1 MKNKKTNS
9 LELILENLFNPIDNK
24 DYGLYWLVANKKAKP
39 LANASEL
46 LSYIRKEVPEG
57 SFINR
62 YANLTEDLVLE
73 NNIYL
78 DFDLTNNSYLKAE
91 RSLTEKVLEELAGT
105 ELTIT
110 EKTKASVKANNEF
123 LKQIQQKYKKNYSVN
138 NGFIKG
144 FNNFIDSLTTAETGA
159 LKKLVSSKEKEEIK
173 GKSEKEVQRYYLNKF
188 EQDYLKEPFKEA
200 TKVAAYFNHI
210 GVKTVLN
217 WSGSKG
223 LHLRIPIT
231 EINFSDVPELEEN
244 PEAVKIFLLTLAE
257 LIETKILEK
266 PKGKSSLDY
275 AVFKKGMQRLPTSKH
290 NKTFLYANFIEPSTN
305 YLEAIDYLE
314 EKVPSYIPSLIN
326 TEANT
331 EVLIESDIFKATIK
345 KAAEDVTK
353 TFKSEKADPN
363 YKFKGQHK
371 KLKEIISKVY
381 LPSCRNEV
389 GFRIVHLLRRS
400 NFSQEEVEDI
410 FKDLHEDITDYNK
423 TIKGSIVHAYK
434 TEKLVG
440 LRSLIKWL
448 NANAS
453 EEVRKEVI
461 NYFSRNFNYF
471 EAPEEITLEDKL
483 NIANGSY
490 EVIFQKSK
498 TTEKYIVPEF
508 ITADFSLEINLK
520 KNIQF
525 LHKGKSIAKLELNRP
540 SDVAD
545 NTIKA
550 KSEKKLT
557 EFIQLI
563 LNKTIVPYDKEEPI
577 QKFKEVITELDLI
590 IGYFRIQQEQE
601 EELKQMEEEIAE
613 DIEEDEINFSFGRI
627 ENTYY
632 KQQEGIG
639 IIKVT
644 EGKDKI
650 ITVPVANVIIKK
662 VEIVLDSLGILE
674 PVYNVTYYNRTFE
687 EEVTVEYNN
696 KKQLIQEFI
705 KANVF
710 YISTKENVET
720 ILNIFIIEGT
730 KENRIKTK
738 TESYL
743 EGYFIVNN
751 HVVSNTKLNNIKR
764 PTAKELAEAIK
775 LLNEIMKD
783 RTIEGKANDSTVY
796 RFMLWNPFSYCFK
809 QLGYSKANYSLILIG
824 ASQTNKTGA
833 TEIGNLF
840 YNRKSEETTGSS
852 ISVVGSKL
860 GLSSFCSIFDE
871 CSHLF
876 NMPEALNVMKRAIY
890 KESVRAVKDR
900 NDNNKIDEFIALN
913 LPVFLLNPEGI
924 KFKDYIVNRY
934 KIVNYSLESFIS
946 DSATKKFNE
955 KYLPEAENTILK
967 KLALIGKVFSEKLI
981 AIIEDPTKRK
991 KLFNIEET
999 TIGILK
1005 EMQEEAGVKFN
1016 KAMLKETTAST
1027 KYNYNVI
1034 EEIPKILNNEFKQ
1047 KNRLT
1052 ANSSYSSFS
1061 FINSVINNDFD
1072 FITYNK
1078 NRSTKRTEEK
1088 EFIINTSK
1096 LENHVNY
1103 YVKEF
1108 VELETILEALGL
1120 TDVIKAK
1127 PDYKEPYSDY
1137 IKKQHKIRI
1146 KEPSG
1151 KVKEKSISGIY
1162 LTVEELANNLFGFD
1176 IDFSRSEESTSTL
1189 AKSEKVE

>member
-1 MKNKKTNS
+1 M
-9 LELILENLFNPIDNK
+9 
-24 DYGLYWLVANKKAKP
+24 
-39 LANASEL
+39 
-46 LSYIRKEVPEG
+46 
-57 SFINR
+57 
-62 YANLTEDLVLE
+62 
-73 NNIYL
+73 
-78 DFDLTNNSYLKAE
+78 
-91 RSLTEKVLEELAGT
+91 
-105 ELTIT
+105 
-110 EKTKASVKANNEF
+110 
-123 LKQIQQKYKKNYSVN
+123 
-138 NGFIKG
+138 
-144 FNNFIDSLTTAETGA
+144 
-159 LKKLVSSKEKEEIK
+159 
-173 GKSEKEVQRYYLNKF
+173 
-188 EQDYLKEPFKEA
+188 
-200 TKVAAYFNHI
+200 
-210 GVKTVLN
+210 
-217 WSGSKG
+217 
-223 LHLRIPIT
+223 
-231 EINFSDVPELEEN
+231 
-244 PEAVKIFLLTLAE
+244 
-257 LIETKILEK
+257 
-266 PKGKSSLDY
+266 
-275 AVFKKGMQRLPTSKH
+275 
-290 NKTFLYANFIEPSTN
+290 
-305 YLEAIDYLE
+305 
-314 EKVPSYIPSLIN
+314 
-326 TEANT
+326 
-331 EVLIESDIFKATIK
+331 
-345 KAAEDVTK
+345 
-353 TFKSEKADPN
+353 
-363 YKFKGQHK
+363 
-371 KLKEIISKVY
+371 
-381 LPSCRNEV
+381 
-389 GFRIVHLLRRS
+389 
-400 NFSQEEVEDI
+400 
-410 FKDLHEDITDYNK
+410 
-423 TIKGSIVHAYK
+423 
-434 TEKLVG
+434 
-440 LRSLIKWL
+440 
-448 NANAS
+448 
-453 EEVRKEVI
+453 
-461 NYFSRNFNYF
+461 
-471 EAPEEITLEDKL
+471 
-483 NIANGSY
+483 
-490 EVIFQKSK
+490 
-498 TTEKYIVPEF
+498 
-508 ITADFSLEINLK
+508 
-520 KNIQF
+520 
-525 LHKGKSIAKLELNRP
+525 
-540 SDVAD
+540 
-545 NTIKA
+545 
-550 KSEKKLT
+550 
-557 EFIQLI
+557 
-563 LNKTIVPYDKEEPI
+563 
-577 QKFKEVITELDLI
+577 
-590 IGYFRIQQEQE
+590 
-601 EELKQMEEEIAE
+601 EELKTLV
-613 DIEEDEINFSFGRI
+613 S
-627 ENTYY
+627 
-632 KQQEGIG
+632 
-639 IIKVT
+639 

-687 EEVTVEYNN
+687 EEVTVEYKN

-955 KYLPEAENTILK
+955 KYLPEAEDTILK
-967 KLALIGKVFSEKLI
+967 KLALIGKVFSEKII

-999 TIGILK
+999 TIEILK

-1052 ANSSYSSFS
+1052 ANSSYSGFS
-1061 FINSVINNDFD
+1061 FTNSVINNDFD

-1078 NRSTKRTEEK
+1078 NRTKRTEEK

-1103 YVKEF
+1103 YVEEF

-1176 IDFSRSEESTSTL
+1176 IDFSRPEESTSTL

>member
-24 DYGLYWLVANKKAKP
+24 DYGLYWLVANNKAKP

-46 LSYIRKEVPEG
+46 LSYIRKEAPEG

-91 RSLTEKVLEELAGT
+91 RSLTEKVLEELAST
-105 ELTIT
+105 ELDIS
-110 EKTKASVKANNEF
+110 EKVKANVKANNEF

-138 NGFIKG
+138 NGFKKG
-144 FNNFIDSLTTAETGA
+144 FNSFIDSLTTAEAGA
-159 LKKLVSSKEKEEIK
+159 LKKLVSSKEKEEVK

-200 TKVAAYFNHI
+200 TTVANYFESI

-305 YLEAIDYLE
+305 YLEAIDKLE

-471 EAPEEITLEDKL
+471 EAPEETILEDKL

-498 TTEKYIVPEF
+498 TSEKFIVPEF
-508 ITADFSLEINLK
+508 ITEDFSLEINLK

-525 LHKGKSIAKLELNRP
+525 LHKGKAIAKLELNRP
-540 SDVAD
+540 SDSSD

-557 EFIQLI
+557 EFKQLI
-563 LNKTIVPYDKEEPI
+563 LNKTIVPYEKEEPI

-590 IGYFRIQQEQE
+590 VGYFRIQQEQE
-601 EELKQMEEEIAE
+601 EELKEMEEEIAE

-627 ENTYY
+627 ENSYY

-662 VEIVLDSLGILE
+662 IEIVLDSLDILE
-674 PVYNVTYYNRTFE
+674 PVYNVTYYNRTFK
-687 EEVTVEYNN
+687 EEVTVEYLT

-730 KENRIKTK
+730 KEDRIKTK

-743 EGYFIVNN
+743 EGFFIVNN
-751 HVVSNTKLNNIKR
+751 KVVANTKLNNIRR

-783 RTIEGKANDSTVY
+783 RTAEGKANDSAVY
-796 RFMLWNPFSYCFK
+796 RFMLWNPFSYCLK

-824 ASQTNKTGA
+824 KSQTNKTGA
-833 TEIGNLF
+833 TKTGNLF
-840 YNRKSEETTGSS
+840 YNHVEEETTGSTV
-852 ISVVGSKL
+852 SVLGSKL
-860 GLSSFCSIFDE
+860 GENSFTSIFDE

-876 NMPEALNVMKRAIY
+876 YIMEALNVMKRAIY
-890 KESVRAVKDR
+890 ERTGRAVKDR
-900 NDNNKIDEFIALN
+900 NDNTKIDEFIALN
-913 LPVFLLNPEGI
+913 LPLFILNERI
-924 KFKDYIVNRY
+924 DLKDYITNRY
-934 KIVNYSLESFIS
+934 KVINYSSESFIS
-946 DSATKKFNE
+946 DSAIAKFNE
-955 KYLPEAENTILK
+955 KYVPEAENTILK

-999 TIGILK
+999 TIEILK

-1016 KAMLKETTAST
+1016 PEMLKTTVASD
-1027 KYNYNVI
+1027 KYNYDVAAEIKSLLNTEFKKRINKHDNYYIGSDFKQAALNSNFNFLIYNPNKLKFLIKYSEFNKFINENI
-1034 EEIPKILNNEFKQ
+1034 EE
-1047 KNRLT
+1047 
-1052 ANSSYSSFS
+1052 Y
-1061 FINSVINNDFD
+1061 
-1072 FITYNK
+1072 
-1078 NRSTKRTEEK
+1078 
-1088 EFIINTSK
+1088 
-1096 LENHVNY
+1096 
-1103 YVKEF
+1103 
-1108 VELETILEALGL
+1108 VELEEILEILDL
-1120 TDVIKAK
+1120 KPLLEQEAK
-1127 PDYKEPYSDY
+1127 GTKFNNYSDY
-1137 IKKQHKIRI
+1137 IRKSNRIGSKVHKGFYLDVNDLASKVFNI
-1146 KEPSG
+1146 K
-1151 KVKEKSISGIY
+1151 
-1162 LTVEELANNLFGFD
+1162 L
-1176 IDFSRSEESTSTL
+1176 SEETD
-1189 AKSEKVE
+1189 